1 MHAELITAE
10 IHELAAFVPVPGWA
24 YSAAIAG
31 QSAGQAPEQP
41 FTNMAVTGFN
51 RTYGSQ
57 DYFSEEHLNTM
68 ASGGTYIM
76 TQAGPGA
83 PIVSRHQM
91 TTDITSVAKR
101 ELSITR
107 AIDASAKFVRNG
119 VSPYIGRYNIT
130 PAFLKMLNS
139 VIVGQGLYLVREGV
153 LNDFKLSSLKV
164 DELSPDTI
172 LVDIDILPK
181 YPVNYIK
188 IQLIF

>member
-1 MHAELITAE
+1 MCL
-10 IHELAAFVPVPGWA
+10 
-24 YSAAIAG
+24 
-31 QSAGQAPEQP
+31 
-41 FTNMAVTGFN
+41 
-51 RTYGSQ
+51 
-57 DYFSEEHLNTM
+57 
-68 ASGGTYIM
+68 
-76 TQAGPGA
+76 
-83 PIVSRHQM
+83 
-91 TTDITSVAKR
+91 DITSVAKR